1 MKLYEMLQGVFIKS
15 GMSAGNAQGIALN
28 KMFGEVALKAQLQ
41 ALNDTMLVISI
52 ITAIVII
59 PTLLL
64 KQGKQE
70 EIKVIE
76 AEG

>member
-1 MKLYEMLQGVFIKS
+1 MFI
-15 GMSAGNAQGIALN
+15 
-28 KMFGEVALKAQLQ
+28 
-41 ALNDTMLVISI
+41 ISI

-70 EIKVIE
+70 ETDAAV
-76 AEG
+76 AE

>member
-1 MKLYEMLQGVFIKS
+1 
-15 GMSAGNAQGIALN
+15 
-28 KMFGEVALKAQLQ
+28 
-41 ALNDTMLVISI
+41 MLVISI

>member
-1 MKLYEMLQGVFIKS
+1 
-15 GMSAGNAQGIALN
+15 MSAGNAQGIALN